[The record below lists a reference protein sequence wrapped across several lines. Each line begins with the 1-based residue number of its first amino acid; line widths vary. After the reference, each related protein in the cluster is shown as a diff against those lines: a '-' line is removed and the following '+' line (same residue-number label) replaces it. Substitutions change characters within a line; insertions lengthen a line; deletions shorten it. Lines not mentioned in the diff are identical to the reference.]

1 MKKAYGLFCWLE
13 NVVANLLL
21 LAIMVLVFVSA
32 VSRFFDAPLNWAQD
46 VCLVA
51 FTWMIFL
58 GADIAIRGPGFI
70 GIDLFIK
77 HLPKSVQKGLDILFK
92 IVIIGFLC
100 MLVYNGGIAVST
112 SSAWARRI
120 TTLGISYA
128 WVTMAVPVG
137 SFLMIISTLT
147 RLVESI
153 KKPAKNW
160 GVKA

>member
-1 MKKAYGLFCWLE
+1 MKKAYGLFSQLE
-13 NVVANLLL
+13 NIVANILLL
-21 LAIMVLVFVSA
+21 TIMVLVFVSA
-32 VSRFFDAPLNWAQD
+32 VSRFFGTPLNWAQD
-46 VCLVA
+46 ACLVA
-51 FTWMIFL
+51 FAWMIFL

-70 GIDLFIK
+70 GIDLFVK
-77 HLPKSVQKGLDILFK
+77 HLPRPIQKAMDIVFK
-92 IVIIGFLC
+92 IIIVAFLC
-100 MLVYNGGIAVST
+100 MLVYYGGSAVSV

-153 KKPAKNW
+153 KKPASSW